1 LWSAAVCFTSEK
13 SPIAAHDFHEF
24 SRGELRSAALC
35 TNLSLTPFLPLN
47 RLVINP
53 QFHIEWYKQRRVVLA
68 LLFSMLIHGMLLAL
82 VPGWRTNVFKP
93 QPVLSVQLPELVRPE
108 PAPAAPPA
116 KPQPKDIPVVTERAR
131 SEFKLPQPPR
141 IETSV
146 APQSQAVPAET
157 PPVAPLP
164 AAPTPAPFVVA
175 KAAPDSALL
184 DSYGKT
190 LSSLIARYQRYP
202 HIAQLRGWHGTTQ
215 VQIFVSTAGRMV
227 NVIILRSS
235 GFEVLDNQ
243 ALDMVR
249 QATPLPQPPEALRGR
264 EFTVMV
270 PIVFKLND

>member
-1 LWSAAVCFTSEK
+1 M
-13 SPIAAHDFHEF
+13 
-24 SRGELRSAALC
+24 
-35 TNLSLTPFLPLN
+35 
-47 RLVINP
+47 INP
-53 QFHIEWYKQRRVVLA
+53 HFHIEWYKQRRVVLA
-68 LLFSMLIHGMLLAL
+68 LLFSLLIHGMLLAL

-108 PAPAAPPA
+108 PAPAVPPA
-116 KPQPKDIPVVTERAR
+116 KPQPKAVPMVTERAR

-141 IETSV
+141 IETNV
-146 APQSQAVPAET
+146 APQPQAEPTET

-164 AAPTPAPFVVA
+164 AAPTPAPVVVA

-190 LSSLIARYQRYP
+190 LSSLIAKYQRYP
-202 HIAQLRGWHGTTQ
+202 RIAQLRSWQGTAQ
-215 VQIFVSTAGRMV
+215 VLLSVSAAGRMV
-227 NVIILRSS
+227 NVVILRSS
-235 GFEVLDNQ
+235 GFEVLDDQ
-243 ALDMVR
+243 ALEMVR